1 MPGTGYIPV
10 TAFSSKSECKNIIE
24 VILKES
30 VNLLNEQYDLSQEFN
45 LNDFNPN
52 EKRIEKIKL
61 LLVDLNKMLEATQSY
76 MNNITNS

>member
-1 MPGTGYIPV
+1 MYLT
-10 TAFSSKSECKNIIE
+10 KSECKNIIE

>member
-1 MPGTGYIPV
+1 MYLTK
-10 TAFSSKSECKNIIE
+10 TECKNIIE
-24 VILKES
+24 IVLKES

-61 LLVDLNKMLEATQSY
+61 LLVDLNKMLEATQNY
-76 MNNITNS
+76 MNSIDSIDSN

>member
-1 MPGTGYIPV
+1 MYLTN
-10 TAFSSKSECKNIIE
+10 TECKNIIE
-24 VILKES
+24 IVLKES

-61 LLVDLNKMLEATQSY
+61 LIVDLNKILEATQNY
-76 MNNITNS
+76 MKNISST